1 LVATGIHFLVTLALA
16 ACAAALIFLVWFPD
30 PLQTMIGGTELFML
44 VVGCDL
50 ALGPLISLVIYNS
63 RKSRRELVT
72 DYAIVGVVQ
81 IAALVYGVY
90 ILAGTRPVY
99 VAFNKDRLEV
109 VCARDI
115 SDAELAAA
123 KSPEY
128 GSLPFTGP
136 RYVSID
142 VPAAEQ
148 QDAMFQ
154 SVAGNE
160 EHMRPRFYVPYEQK
174 LEEIRSHAKTLEDL
188 EKLHPDAKPQLEAA
202 RAKVTVPP
210 ERVRW
215 LPVHHRKGFW
225 TVLIDTG
232 NGMPLAWVDFDP
244 Y

>member
-1 LVATGIHFLVTLALA
+1 
-16 ACAAALIFLVWFPD
+16 
-30 PLQTMIGGTELFML
+30 
-44 VVGCDL
+44 
-50 ALGPLISLVIYNS
+50 
-63 RKSRRELVT
+63 
-72 DYAIVGVVQ
+72 
-81 IAALVYGVY
+81 
-90 ILAGTRPVY
+90 